1 MHRRPPNAEK
11 ASRSDP
17 SQNDAVPHHG
27 ASHPHA
33 SPPHAGT
40 TGAGHPAKPGHAGGH
55 PGGHPMSAPKT
66 IDAFFVPA
74 GRDPLT
80 QAFSGREFSP
90 PWRGSVAIDPAEAGS
105 AVARAFAT
113 PRAESAAVYI
123 NVPYCQSRCLFC
135 GFFQN
140 VWRPELSDAYVNDVI
155 AEMEEMVATPLVSTA
170 PIESVYLGGGT
181 PSALLSVPLAR
192 LIANVRRLLPLD
204 PECEITVEGRAYG
217 FGLEKAVAAFDA
229 GANRVSL
236 GVQTFDTA
244 VRRRLG
250 RKLDGAATL
259 AFLNDLAALDRAS
272 IVCDLMYGLP
282 GQSREIWRR
291 DIETVASSRI
301 DGVTLYALN
310 IFRGGPLAKSIA
322 DEKLPPAA
330 PVGEQAQM
338 YAEAAEFL
346 VAEGFR
352 QVSQSH
358 FARGNRERNRYNSGI
373 KRGVPCIPFGPGA
386 GGQAHGVRWSNL
398 VSIEERKAAK
408 AEGQAPI
415 AGASRMPPAYAAQ
428 AAITAG
434 LEAGSLPIDV
444 VDAIAPGFAR
454 AAAPL
459 LDNWTAAGLGRVDG
473 SAFRATRAGTF
484 WITNLT
490 GGLYA
495 ALDAIPHTVTATEE
509 IA

>member
-1 MHRRPPNAEK
+1 
-11 ASRSDP
+11 
-17 SQNDAVPHHG
+17 
-27 ASHPHA
+27 
-33 SPPHAGT
+33 
-40 TGAGHPAKPGHAGGH
+40 
-55 PGGHPMSAPKT
+55 MSAPKT

-80 QAFSGREFSP
+80 EAFSGREFSP

-113 PRAESAAVYI
+113 PRAEPAAVYI

-140 VWRPELSDAYVNDVI
+140 VWRPELSDAYVNDVV
-155 AEMEEMVATPLVSTA
+155 AEMEEMAATPLVSTA

-181 PSALLSVPLAR
+181 PSALLSAPLAR

-282 GQSREIWRR
+282 GQTREIWRR

-330 PVGEQAQM
+330 LVGEQAQM
-338 YAEAAEFL
+338 YVEAAEFL

-358 FARGNRERNRYNSGI
+358 FARGDHERNRYNSGI

-398 VSIEERKAAK
+398 VSIDERKAAK

-473 SAFRATRAGTF
+473 GVFRATRAGTF